1 MSSSDLPKLLKI
13 SAVKKPWIDNIYLMA
28 LKSSLIILVGLT
40 MVCFNEKM
48 MISYS
53 CIRCFMPKLH
63 NIFWIV
69 SSKQGGSKRHLQL
82 SVVPVTRT
90 DERTMGSICRGVFA
104 TPFATIDAF
113 PTVRTWAGTV
123 NGVARSAILATA
135 AFLAL
140 QTIFAVRALS
150 LTLQKRAS
158 KSVRSG
164 YNGIWYKVKDSG
176 FWNLKPDTLETFNP
190 VLCITR

>member
-1 MSSSDLPKLLKI
+1 MGSRQL
-13 SAVKKPWIDNIYLMA
+13 
-28 LKSSLIILVGLT
+28 
-40 MVCFNEKM
+40 
-48 MISYS
+48 
-53 CIRCFMPKLH
+53 
-63 NIFWIV
+63 
-69 SSKQGGSKRHLQL
+69 QGGSKRHLQL

-164 YNGIWYKVKDSG
+164 YNGIWYKVKDAG
-176 FWNLKPDTLETFNP
+176 FWNLKSDNVSFFKIFLATLAAFLELQTILSVWALSFT
-190 VLCITR
+190 LQKRT

>member
-1 MSSSDLPKLLKI
+1 MGSRQL
-13 SAVKKPWIDNIYLMA
+13 
-28 LKSSLIILVGLT
+28 
-40 MVCFNEKM
+40 
-48 MISYS
+48 
-53 CIRCFMPKLH
+53 
-63 NIFWIV
+63 
-69 SSKQGGSKRHLQL
+69 QGDSSKRHLQL

-158 KSVRSG
+158 KSVRSS
-164 YNGIWYKVKDSG
+164 YNGIWYKVKDFG
-176 FWNLKPDTLETFNP
+176 FWNLKSDNVFFQNISCIANHICRTSIDTAKKS
-190 VLCITR
+190 IKKS